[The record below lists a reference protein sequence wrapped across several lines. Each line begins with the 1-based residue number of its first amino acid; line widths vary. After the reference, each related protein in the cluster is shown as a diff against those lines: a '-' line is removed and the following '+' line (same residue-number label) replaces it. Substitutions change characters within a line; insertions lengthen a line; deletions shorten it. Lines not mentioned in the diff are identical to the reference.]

1 MLFNFVIAGTPTER
15 LAALD
20 DALRPLF
27 FGLRAA
33 GHRVVAVGQRFEKR
47 PVVNLVVA
55 DGPIAARA
63 RHEAG
68 PGACLGLLCVDPVT
82 PAVRQLAQSFDFIWG
97 CAPTAA
103 FTAERH
109 AVVSYGFHPALLG
122 PKLEREPARREAG
135 IILYGEEG
143 PRPAALAERLTK
155 AGLTALFVRGGH
167 FPDYIVC
174 DLLCRAALVVAVR
187 HEAGDPA
194 PPAMR
199 MVKAITNGA
208 AVLAEASPPADLA
221 PYVEACDYDA
231 IPARCA
237 ALLHDNPT
245 QRGLEAL
252 ERFKRETSMVA
263 GLDAALRVAAAAVG
277 SG

>member
-103 FTAERH
+103 FTDPC
-109 AVVSYGFHPALLG
+109 AVMTMTGRSSTCLIWESRLSTSIPVSFGKSRSSRIRF
-122 PKLEREPARREAG
+122 
-135 IILYGEEG
+135 
-143 PRPAALAERLTK
+143 
-155 AGLTALFVRGGH
+155 
-167 FPDYIVC
+167 
-174 DLLCRAALVVAVR
+174 
-187 HEAGDPA
+187 
-194 PPAMR
+194 
-199 MVKAITNGA
+199 GA
-208 AVLAEASPPADLA
+208 S
-221 PYVEACDYDA
+221 CS
-231 IPARCA
+231 I
-237 ALLHDNPT
+237 
-245 QRGLEAL
+245 
-252 ERFKRETSMVA
+252 
-263 GLDAALRVAAAAVG
+263 
-277 SG
+277 